1 MAVTFKMFPILANLS
16 KSKLAEQDVE
26 WFEGITPQ
34 HLIDLE
40 GFSAQD
46 QEAIAVVVN
55 DAQAR
60 RDTALLDGDEVEL
73 LVNIAGGSS
82 RGGVSWTSSAQ
93 PNTLAAHVTPGY
105 CPKPLTPSSRR
116 SYDAFRTDDSFRDRP
131 AAADPTG
138 S

>member
-16 KSKLAEQDVE
+16 KSKLGEQDVE

-60 RDTALLDGDEVEL
+60 RDTALVDGDQVEL
-73 LVNIAGGSS
+73 LVNIAGGS
-82 RGGVSWTSSAQ
+82 
-93 PNTLAAHVTPGY
+93 P
-105 CPKPLTPSSRR
+105 
-116 SYDAFRTDDSFRDRP
+116 P
-131 AAADPTG
+131 AACPGLPSHSPTHWRPT
-138 S
+138 

>member
-1 MAVTFKMFPILANLS
+1 MTTAMTVTFKMFPILANLS
-16 KSKLAEQDVE
+16 KSKLGVQDVE

-60 RDTALLDGDEVEL
+60 RDTALVDGDRVEL
-73 LVNIAGGSS
+73 LVNIAGGSP
-82 RGGVSWTSSAQ
+82 RGSSLGL
-93 PNTLAAHVTPGY
+93 PPHSPTH
-105 CPKPLTPSSRR
+105 C
-116 SYDAFRTDDSFRDRP
+116 RP
-131 AAADPTG
+131 T
-138 S
+138 